1 MPLADDASQ
10 GELYV
15 VTNHP
20 LINLK
25 FRFLYKDDLKNK
37 LMQNQCKVLETGH
50 LIQFGRHIGDQKAYY

>member
-1 MPLADDASQ
+1 MSLADDASQ

-25 FRFLYKDDLKNK
+25 FRFLYKDDLKNR
-37 LMQNQCKVLETGH
+37 LMQNIYT
-50 LIQFGRHIGDQKAYY
+50 IGSGVIN